1 VFQNIHSNRLTGTIK
16 VSTRDGDRYVYFKE
30 GLIAG
35 YSRGVNKGLPLGDHL
50 AQRRYVSRD
59 LVATAIKKKGKTQ
72 KLLREV
78 LAEMNLL
85 SEDEFQGALIELIEE
100 SLFDLLLLKEASFTF
115 TEGEPLARVFDMEQ
129 KAAHVAL
136 DPSAIL
142 MESARRHDEWDRIHR
157 VVLSDR
163 DLFVILE
170 GWEECELDEPAVE
183 VGNHLDGR
191 TDIEGV
197 LSQLP
202 YSRFDV
208 LKAIS
213 DLVMQGHARPLS
225 VGEIET
231 MAEEALANED
241 PEEAVTLLTHAL
253 MTERSNK
260 ELRLR
265 LIELFEQLD
274 RKGEAASELA
284 LLGYQ
289 QAQLGR
295 VNEALKL
302 YAHAAELN
310 PSDLMLHER
319 RVDLLRDEERHR
331 EHAEATLQ
339 LVDLLLTMGLAD
351 RARASLQKAL
361 KVPALNEDRQLS
373 ERLAE
378 VEASLGHGD
387 VAGEIYLS
395 LAGQLPKKDDQGRL
409 VYLKKAFTYRPG
421 DTTLGQLIQDMVTGQ
436 HTLRRARRR
445 RRVALGAGGVTLFDV
460 GTAGVVEIVT
470 AHRVMQVLEG
480 NLGDIT
486 AGRPSA
492 AVHELDAVWARY
504 GWTVSGRHAGR
515 LAEQLLT
522 AEIRHLEGLLRTGD
536 YAAVLERLEWLE
548 RQVSRADIR
557 QRLGALVERTR
568 LEQQASALFLKVNG
582 QPKPDATA
590 LKALSELTE
599 PGHLDFILG
608 RLSDPGTKPH
618 ATQALLASLQKIDS
632 PRSFLVVARLYQKS
646 TDARV
651 DELAKAILMR
661 ARHHRLQGREDS
673 WSGIYP
679 ELEAAQGAR
688 AKQILQWLR
697 GD

>member
-1 VFQNIHSNRLTGTIK
+1 
-16 VSTRDGDRYVYFKE
+16 
-30 GLIAG
+30 
-35 YSRGVNKGLPLGDHL
+35 
-50 AQRRYVSRD
+50 
-59 LVATAIKKKGKTQ
+59 
-72 KLLREV
+72 
-78 LAEMNLL
+78 
-85 SEDEFQGALIELIEE
+85 
-100 SLFDLLLLKEASFTF
+100 
-115 TEGEPLARVFDMEQ
+115 
-129 KAAHVAL
+129 
-136 DPSAIL
+136 
-142 MESARRHDEWDRIHR
+142 
-157 VVLSDR
+157 
-163 DLFVILE
+163 
-170 GWEECELDEPAVE
+170 
-183 VGNHLDGR
+183 
-191 TDIEGV
+191 
-197 LSQLP
+197 
-202 YSRFDV
+202 
-208 LKAIS
+208 
-213 DLVMQGHARPLS
+213 
-225 VGEIET
+225 
-231 MAEEALANED
+231 
-241 PEEAVTLLTHAL
+241 
-253 MTERSNK
+253 
-260 ELRLR
+260 
-265 LIELFEQLD
+265 
-274 RKGEAASELA
+274 
-284 LLGYQ
+284 
-289 QAQLGR
+289 
-295 VNEALKL
+295 
-302 YAHAAELN
+302 
-310 PSDLMLHER
+310 
-319 RVDLLRDEERHR
+319 
-331 EHAEATLQ
+331 
-339 LVDLLLTMGLAD
+339 
-351 RARASLQKAL
+351 
-361 KVPALNEDRQLS
+361 QLS

-445 RRVALGAGGVTLFDV
+445 RRVALGAGLVTLFAL